1 MGKGGKRGSM
11 KVLRRAGPGG
21 RRDFTGG
28 LGRKKVASAA
38 FVGLMVVGGCAPP
51 DGDEPPRDS
60 VACATLGVTSVD
72 FMRDVQP
79 ILSDHCIA
87 CHGADEQAR
96 AAGLRLDTRE
106 GMFQTRLNGRP
117 PAVTPGDP
125 ASLLLQRVQATD
137 GSQMP
142 PAVASDTLTEHEVTM
157 LECWVASGARYPD
170 SWILS
175 VPLRPTPPDVANT
188 AFVSNPID
196 AFIVAELE
204 AAGLTP
210 APPAP
215 PHQLLRRLSFDLRG
229 LPPSLEE
236 VTAFEADSSEAAY
249 LALVDK
255 MLDEPSFG
263 EHRARYWLDAARYA
277 DTSGYAPDFYRSIW
291 PYRDYVIQAF
301 NSNKPFDRF
310 TVEQLAGDLLPDS
323 SIETQTATGFI
334 RNSMSI
340 GEVGVVPEEYAVRYA
355 NDRVEALSSIWL
367 GLTTG
372 CAACHDHKYDP
383 ILQKEFYALT
393 AYFNN
398 TTQAIIDAGEPDAP
412 PTILVPPSMTP
423 TLVSFE
429 ANGTPEA
436 YVLERGRY
444 DAPGERVVAG
454 VPQALPPLPE
464 GAPNNRLGL
473 AQWLVSPDHPLTAR
487 VTANRFWAEVFG
499 VGLVATAHDF
509 GKAGDTP
516 SHPELLDWLAVEF
529 RESGWDVKHLF
540 RLMVT
545 SSSYRQA
552 ATVTPDKL
560 TRDPD
565 NRLLSRGPRFRMDG
579 EMIRDLA
586 LAASGLLV
594 QQVGGPSVKPYQP
607 PGLWEEVSLPDNPE
621 HYSYVPDTGAGLYR
635 RSVYT
640 FWRRSVPPPS
650 LQIFNAPSREQSVV
664 QRERSN
670 TPLQALVT
678 LNDVQ
683 FVEAARQLAVR
694 ALSATPD
701 SAERLHLMARLVLAR
716 PLDQEELTLMT
727 ATLDALKT
735 KYQAEP
741 ALADSLLLNGESSN
755 PTSIAGPELAAW
767 TMVASTFLNLDE
779 ALNR

>member
-1 MGKGGKRGSM
+1 MR
-11 KVLRRAGPGG
+11 VLGRAG
-21 RRDFTGG
+21 
-28 LGRKKVASAA
+28 LGDRWNFVGTLGSSWRFASAGFFA
-38 FVGLMVVGGCAPP
+38 LLAVVTGCAPQ
-51 DGDEPPRDS
+51 DGGQAPTGS
-60 VACATLGVTSVD
+60 VACASLGGSASID
-72 FMRDVQP
+72 FRRDVQP
-79 ILSDHCIA
+79 ILSSHCIG

-106 GMFQTRLNGRP
+106 GIFESRAEGRP
-117 PAVTPGDP
+117 PVVIPEDP
-125 ASLLLQRVQATD
+125 SSLLLQRVKAGD

-142 PAVASDTLTEHEVTM
+142 PAVTQQKLSENEIAV

-175 VPLRPTPPDVANT
+175 VPLRPPPPAVVDT

-196 AFIVAELE
+196 AFILAELE
-204 AAGLTP
+204 AVGLAP
-210 APPAP
+210 APRAA

-255 MLDEPSFG
+255 MLAEQSFG

-277 DTSGYAPDFYRSIW
+277 DTAGYSPDFYRSIW
-291 PYRDYVIQAF
+291 PYRDYVIAAF
-301 NSNKPFDRF
+301 NLNKPFDRF
-310 TVEQLAGDLLPDS
+310 TIEQLAGDLLPDS

-372 CAACHDHKYDP
+372 CAACHDHKFDP
-383 ILQKEFYALT
+383 ISQKEFYALT

-398 TTQAIIDAGEPDAP
+398 TTQSIVDEGLPDAP

-423 TLVSFE
+423 TLVSVE
-429 ANGTPEA
+429 AGGTPA
-436 YVLERGRY
+436 AHVLERGRY
-444 DAPGERVVAG
+444 DAPGEQVLAG
-454 VPQALPPLPE
+454 VPQALPPLPAD
-464 GAPNNRLGL
+464 APNNRLGL
-473 AQWLVSPDHPLTAR
+473 AQWLMSPDHPLTSR

-509 GKAGDTP
+509 GKAGAAA

-529 RESGWDVKHLF
+529 RESGWNVKHLF

-552 ATVTPDKL
+552 AVVTSEKL
-560 TRDPD
+560 VLDPD

-607 PGLWEEVSLPDNPE
+607 PGLWEEVSLPEFPE
-621 HYSYVPDTGAGLYR
+621 HYSYVQDTGAGLYR

-640 FWRRSVPPPS
+640 FWRRSVPPPA

-683 FVEAARQLAVR
+683 FVEAARQLALR
-694 ALSATPD
+694 TLGATANTAD
-701 SAERLHLMARLVLAR
+701 RLHLMARLVLAR
-716 PLDQEELTLMT
+716 PLTPEELVLMT
-727 ATLDALKT
+727 ATLDALKA

-741 ALADSLLLNGESSN
+741 ALATSLLLFGESPN
-755 PTSIAGPELAAW
+755 PTPIDEPEVAAW